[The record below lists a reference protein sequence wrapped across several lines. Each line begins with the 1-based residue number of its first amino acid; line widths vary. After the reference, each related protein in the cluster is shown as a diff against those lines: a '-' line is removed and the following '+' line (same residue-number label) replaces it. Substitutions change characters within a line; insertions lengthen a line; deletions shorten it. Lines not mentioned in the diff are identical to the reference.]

1 MMIMWRLFFEDKLL
15 LLLLCL
21 PHHTCPIKKEKRK
34 KKREKMIYSWR
45 QYLNHGRKEEDWG
58 LPFSQFVFIYV
69 CIVDRL
75 GICLLQVTER
85 CWSQTRCSAGAGGHV
100 VFDLCCYFWSPMY
113 GELCYV
119 SFKHVELYVILLL
132 IIHYIY
138 LYIIIYINGS

>member
-1 MMIMWRLFFEDKLL
+1 MGEKKKIGGCLFLS
-15 LLLLCL
+15 LCL
-21 PHHTCPIKKEKRK
+21 S
-34 KKREKMIYSWR
+34 M
-45 QYLNHGRKEEDWG
+45 
-58 LPFSQFVFIYV
+58 YV
-69 CIVDRL
+69 CIVDRS

-138 LYIIIYINGS
+138 LYIIIIYINKWKLARIF